1 MLLSVVQSAGREW
14 SRDRD
19 PRPVAQPGPAAS
31 AAAART
37 VLVVDDEPTVRRL
50 VRRVLE
56 GAGYLVLEATDGEAA
71 LRLLDARPVALV
83 ITDVLM
89 PGQDGIEV
97 VLGMRARPAPVP
109 VVVMSGGG
117 TGLDIETL
125 VSSAIALGAAAALA
139 KPFSVAELLAVVR
152 ETLGEEP
159 SAPAAGGGGA
169 AS

>member
-1 MLLSVVQSAGREW
+1 MMLSVVQRGGREW
-14 SRDRD
+14 SRDLD
-19 PRPVAQPGPAAS
+19 PRPVAAARPAP
-31 AAAART
+31 AART
-37 VLVVDDEPTVRRL
+37 VLVVDDEPPVRRL
-50 VRRVLE
+50 VRRALE
-56 GAGYLVLEATDGEAA
+56 GAGYLVLEAADGEEA
-71 LRLLDARPVALV
+71 LWLLDAQAVALV

-97 VLGMRARPAPVP
+97 VLDLRARPAPVP

-125 VSSAIALGAAAALA
+125 VSSALAFGAAAALA

-152 ETLGEEP
+152 DTLGEEP
-159 SAPAAGGGGA
+159 PAPAAGPGGA